1 MFDMSQQEV
10 INKLVELKNQGIK
23 VHLTDEGWSVVVR
36 LMGAVAEENSVDVEK
51 YVG

>member
-1 MFDMSQQEV
+1 MSQQEV

-23 VHLTDEGWSVVVR
+23 VHLTDEGWSIIMR
-36 LMGAVAEENSVDVEK
+36 LMGAVSDEDSVDDAK